1 MEALDMADKNE
12 SVTQKG
18 NYFTSHDGLKL
29 FYRVFAPE
37 NQNAGGTFLLCLHG
51 FAGHGESFTDLGEFL
66 AGSGITTAAIDHR
79 SHGMSE
85 GERGDV
91 PVFYWFLKDAESV
104 IQQLKEKYS
113 PSKLFLLGESMGGT
127 ISIHLSARGDFSE
140 IRKEI
145 SGVIL
150 CAPGIRPKISFTLT
164 DFLLIPYY
172 LPYVMFSQKSRVI
185 MTDRNYELG
194 CRNPE
199 RIREMLEDPLMV
211 KRVSP
216 RFLFALARALGK
228 TTPLAPQISLPLLLL
243 QGTGDKLI
251 DPEGA
256 KTFFEKLS
264 AQDKTLQLFDGA
276 YHGLFSDPERGTVKQ
291 TILEWILKRA

>member
-1 MEALDMADKNE
+1 METSWVKE
-12 SVTQKG
+12 K
-18 NYFTSHDGLKL
+18 NYFMSHDGLKL
-29 FYRVFAPE
+29 FYRIFAPDK
-37 NQNAGGTFLLCLHG
+37 QNAGGAFLLCLHG
-51 FAGHGESFTDLGEFL
+51 FAGHGESFADMGEFL
-66 AGSGITTAAIDHR
+66 AGSGITTVAIDHR

-91 PVFYWFLKDAESV
+91 PVFHWFLKDAESV
-104 IQQLKEKYS
+104 IQQLKEKFS
-113 PSKLFLLGESMGGT
+113 PSKLFVLGESMGGT

-172 LPYVMFSQKSRVI
+172 LPYAVFFQKSRVI

-194 CRNPE
+194 CRNPQ
-199 RIREMLEDPLMV
+199 RIREMLDDPLMV

-216 RFLFALARALGK
+216 RFLFALAKALKETTEMAGK
-228 TTPLAPQISLPLLLL
+228 ISLPLLLV

-256 KTFFEKLS
+256 KIFFEKLP

-276 YHGLFSDPERGTVKQ
+276 YHGLFSDPERESVKQ
-291 TILEWILKRA
+291 AILEWILKRA